1 MKIENIIDDIK
12 KDMAELR
19 DKLTEQVKIENPD
32 LHFSISLPG
41 IEELA
46 TVKALVLSIEEGAAK
61 YCLSVQVHTH
71 NGNRV
76 FENEAQKII
85 GDEALPYCTRH
96 PFQDKFVN
104 LLRDI
109 IKKKKNKMKL
119 RSKPNKLYNDIRLYA
134 NSA

>member
-19 DKLTEQVKIENPD
+19 DKLVEQVKIENPD
-32 LHFSISLPG
+32 LNFSISLPG

-46 TVKALVLSIEEGAAK
+46 TVKALVLSIDEGAAK

-85 GDEALPYCTRH
+85 GDEALPHCTRH

-109 IKKKKNKMKL
+109 IKKKKNKIKL
-119 RSKPNKLYNDIRLYA
+119 RSKPNKLYNDIRHYA